1 MTRLIGKPLQVFS
14 LPLVLGGLLALIG
27 CGGGG
32 SGSAKPSSSA
42 PAMTIA
48 GTLTGTPTAL
58 QFNQQPV
65 QVASASVTVNGHPA
79 TATRLQPGV
88 VVQAKATRTAQGL
101 TLQSADVLTELKGA
115 ITAINLTA
123 GTLTVLDTVVTVN
136 ALTRMEQ
143 ELPDHAFADLT
154 LADFAVGDLVSVF
167 GTRQAAGDILA
178 TRIEREA
185 PGTGGESEARGV
197 VSALDATAKSFTL
210 GTLLVTYGSATVTG
224 TLADG
229 VRVEV
234 EGALSGTTFAATKV
248 QVEQE
253 MARHEDG
260 EVEASGALSNLDAT
274 AKTFKLLS
282 FKVDYS
288 GAVVEGILA
297 EGASVEVE
305 GAMSTTDPT
314 VLVAVKVEVRFP
326 KMGNGASD
334 GEANGAISA
343 LSATDLTLTVGGIVY
358 WTDAQTLILSHD
370 ASIGFAQL
378 VVGDQVEV
386 RILSTRTNAAG
397 QSYAVRVER
406 RNSGA

>member
-27 CGGGG
+27 CGGG